1 VIAGEMLDA
10 NCTAELTHAIRGRSA
25 VCGVTSL
32 GDRVYVVRDYRTEI
46 EVYDVNSMALQQRLP
61 VPKLSRASGIAACPR
76 YNCLYVSDWDTV
88 SVHRVDLTRPN
99 AAKNWSVA
107 RVPES
112 LSVNSTHNVLVSC
125 LVTNRLQEYTT
136 LGDLVKEVCL
146 GIGATG
152 PCYAIQLSSGDYVVS
167 QYTSPGAVSLV
178 GPDGQVL
185 RSFGQSSPQQ
195 GVKVEAMK
203 YPVSLALN
211 RTGDIL
217 VTDRGNNRIL
227 AVDSTLSRAQEFPIN
242 VALKRPYALWND
254 DARDRL
260 YVGEMRGQRRLLV
273 FSICWK
279 Q

>member
-1 VIAGEMLDA
+1 MLDA

-76 YNCLYVSDWDTV
+76 YSCLYVSDWDTV

-125 LVTNRLQEYTT
+125 LVTNKLQEYTT

-146 GIGATG
+146 GTGATG
-152 PCYAIQLSSGDYVVS
+152 PCYAIQLTSGDYVVS